1 MSDLVLY
8 HASPSRS
15 SIVLWLLEEIGEPY
29 ELRVLRLDRREHKAP
44 GYLELNP
51 FGKVPTLVHGGAAVT
66 ETAAI
71 CCYLA
76 ERFPAAGL
84 EVPAGDP
91 RRGAYLQWLFFA
103 PGVLEPAIT
112 DRMLKRE
119 PGPSG
124 SLGYGDSDTVF
135 GVLSRAVEP
144 GPYLLGDRF
153 TVADVLIGSAL
164 RWGAFVGAVPARP
177 ELQAYAE
184 RLQAQPALQRAQ
196 AKDAEIQARAA
207 TVP

>member
-51 FGKVPTLVHGGAAVT
+51 FGKVPTLVHGAAVT

-91 RRGAYLQWLFFA
+91 RRGAYL
-103 PGVLEPAIT
+103 
-112 DRMLKRE
+112 R
-119 PGPSG
+119 
-124 SLGYGDSDTVF
+124 
-135 GVLSRAVEP
+135 
-144 GPYLLGDRF
+144 
-153 TVADVLIGSAL
+153 
-164 RWGAFVGAVPARP
+164 
-177 ELQAYAE
+177 
-184 RLQAQPALQRAQ
+184 
-196 AKDAEIQARAA
+196 
-207 TVP
+207 